1 MRSRLLAFFGIVS
14 LLVGCAGGNSAP
26 PAPTAAEAAALLKDV
41 DGRLLALGIDA
52 NQAGWV
58 QQNFITVDTEAINAK
73 SNKALIEAVAK
84 HAKDATRVEVLQLPA
99 DKRRQINLLRLSLVM
114 AAPGDQREATKL
126 TTIAARMDGAYGR
139 GK

>member
-58 QQNFITVDTEAINAK
+58 QQNFITVDTEAIK
-73 SNKALIEAVAK
+73 PCCP
-84 HAKDATRVEVLQLPA
+84 Q
-99 DKRRQINLLRLSLVM
+99 
-114 AAPGDQREATKL
+114 
-126 TTIAARMDGAYGR
+126 
-139 GK
+139 

>member
-1 MRSRLLAFFGIVS
+1 MRSHLFVFFGIGS
-14 LLVGCAGGNSAP
+14 LLVGWG
-26 PAPTAAEAAALLKDV
+26 
-41 DGRLLALGIDA
+41 
-52 NQAGWV
+52 

-84 HAKDATRVEVLQLPA
+84 YATDATE
-99 DKRRQINLLRLSLVM
+99 
-114 AAPGDQREATKL
+114 L